1 MGKKINFKM
10 PHLLWLMLGLVVL
23 SCLATYIIPAGKFVV
38 DSDGKILADQF
49 EYLGN
54 QTPISIWQGFCLIK
68 DGLVGASTIIFVVMI
83 SGANIHIML
92 ETKAIDNFMNWSL
105 HKMKDKNKSILIILL
120 FFLMAYLGGFG
131 GTDALIAVVPI
142 GILFSK
148 KLKLDPIVALGVTT
162 FATLIGFGTGPAQQA
177 PTQMLMGIAPYSSF
191 FTRFAYMNFFTI
203 VGIMMVLNYVKK
215 IQRNPENSLMYG
227 EGWNPNE
234 VKNDI
239 DEDSLIKETHIT
251 WKTVLILVVF
261 FAQYLIIV
269 LYPLLG
275 GDNSKLFNV
284 MIAVLTIS
292 SLIIGLLGGMSGD
305 ELGKQF
311 GAGLATMAFIGFV
324 IGLAKVI
331 SLILNDGNV
340 IHTIVYVL
348 TKPLRF
354 LPESVTNIGI
364 AIVVSILNPLI
375 PSATSKAAILV
386 PIIHPVAETL
396 KLNLNIVIVA
406 FQLGDGFTN
415 LISPLLGW
423 MVGSCVMA
431 EVPFS
436 KWVKWVFPKV
446 IIFMLLSFVLIYI
459 LTVTG
464 WTGRF

>member
-142 GILFSK
+142 GILFAK

>member
-142 GILFSK
+142 GILFAK

-177 PTQMLMGIAPYSSF
+177 PTQMLMGIASYSSF

>member
-142 GILFSK
+142 GILFAK

-203 VGIMMVLNYVKK
+203 VGIIMVLNYVKK

-386 PIIHPVAETL
+386 PIIQPVAETL

>member
-142 GILFSK
+142 GILFAK

-464 WTGRF
+464 WKGRF

>member
-142 GILFSK
+142 GILFAK

-386 PIIHPVAETL
+386 PIIQPVAETL

>member
-142 GILFSK
+142 GILFAK

-203 VGIMMVLNYVKK
+203 VGIIMVLNYVKK

-234 VKNDI
+234 VKHDI

-386 PIIHPVAETL
+386 PIIQPVAETL

>member
-142 GILFSK
+142 GILFAK

-203 VGIMMVLNYVKK
+203 VGIIMVLNYVKK

>member
-142 GILFSK
+142 GILFAK

-406 FQLGDGFTN
+406 FQSGDGLTN

>member
-142 GILFSK
+142 GILFAK

-203 VGIMMVLNYVKK
+203 VGIIMVLNYVKK

-324 IGLAKVI
+324 IGLAIFTRICYKYWNCNSSFYIKSFDTICYIKGSNI
-331 SLILNDGNV
+331 SSYN
-340 IHTIVYVL
+340 T
-348 TKPLRF
+348 
-354 LPESVTNIGI
+354 
-364 AIVVSILNPLI
+364 A
-375 PSATSKAAILV
+375 
-386 PIIHPVAETL
+386 
-396 KLNLNIVIVA
+396 
-406 FQLGDGFTN
+406 
-415 LISPLLGW
+415 
-423 MVGSCVMA
+423 CC
-431 EVPFS
+431 
-436 KWVKWVFPKV
+436 
-446 IIFMLLSFVLIYI
+446 
-459 LTVTG
+459 
-464 WTGRF
+464 

>member
-38 DSDGKILADQF
+38 NSDGKILADQF

-142 GILFSK
+142 GILFAK

-203 VGIMMVLNYVKK
+203 VGIIMVLNYVKK

-386 PIIHPVAETL
+386 PIIQPVAETL

>member
-142 GILFSK
+142 GILFAK

-177 PTQMLMGIAPYSSF
+177 PTQMLMGIASYSSF

-203 VGIMMVLNYVKK
+203 VGIIMVLNYVKK

-386 PIIHPVAETL
+386 PIIQPVAETL